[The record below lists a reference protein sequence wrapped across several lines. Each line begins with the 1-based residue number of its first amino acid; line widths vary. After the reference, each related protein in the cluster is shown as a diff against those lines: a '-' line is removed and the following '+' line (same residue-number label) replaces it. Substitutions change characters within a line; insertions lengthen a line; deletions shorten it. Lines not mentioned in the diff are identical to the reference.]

1 MNDKL
6 KQFLH
11 EANAD
16 DALFAQ
22 MQALKDEPDKDKVI
36 AQTIELA
43 KGAGFDLS
51 AADFEEP
58 ASELDDRELADVAG
72 GWTHCACFV
81 GGGGTEDVDSRVCS
95 CIALGGG
102 EAKKTATHA
111 EGNRCV
117 CVAGG
122 YGYDLT

>member
-1 MNDKL
+1 MNDNL
-6 KQFLH
+6 KQFLQK
-11 EANAD
+11 ATSD
-16 DALFAQ
+16 DALYAK
-22 MQALKDEPDKDKVI
+22 MQALSDETDREQVI
-36 AQTIELA
+36 AQTIDLA
-43 KGAGFDLS
+43 KEAGFALE
-51 AADFEEP
+51 AADFEQP
-58 ASELDDRELADVAG
+58 ANELDDSELAAVAG
-72 GWTHCACFV
+72 GWTHCVCFV

-102 EAKKTATHA
+102 EAKKTEVHP